1 MITAII
7 MSERHIYIYI
17 YIYIYIK
24 RERERERERETYGPR
39 TTKQWPNEPTTMNL
53 LENEQDI
60 DYLMS

>member
-24 RERERERERETYGPR
+24 RERERERETYGPR

>member
-24 RERERERERETYGPR
+24 RERERERETYGPR
-39 TTKQWPNEPTTMNL
+39 TTKQWSNEPITMNL

>member
-17 YIYIYIK
+17 YIHIHIYIYIK
-24 RERERERERETYGPR
+24 RERERETYGPR

-60 DYLMS
+60 NYLMS